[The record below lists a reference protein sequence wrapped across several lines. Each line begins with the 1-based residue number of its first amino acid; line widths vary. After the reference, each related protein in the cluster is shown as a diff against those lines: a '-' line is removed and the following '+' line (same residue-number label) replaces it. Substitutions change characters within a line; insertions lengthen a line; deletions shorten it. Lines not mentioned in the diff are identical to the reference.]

1 MQKIRTTGLLL
12 SMALVAGCGAP
23 DLKALQKLACQQA
36 SASIDLQSVSQ
47 IDTLRKA
54 LGLAPGVDPLG
65 TCRALGVAMEP
76 QPRPGA
82 QPQAETESEA
92 NQDR

>member
-1 MQKIRTTGLLL
+1 MQRIRTTGVLLV
-12 SMALVAGCGAP
+12 MALAAGCGAP

-47 IDTLRKA
+47 MDALRKA